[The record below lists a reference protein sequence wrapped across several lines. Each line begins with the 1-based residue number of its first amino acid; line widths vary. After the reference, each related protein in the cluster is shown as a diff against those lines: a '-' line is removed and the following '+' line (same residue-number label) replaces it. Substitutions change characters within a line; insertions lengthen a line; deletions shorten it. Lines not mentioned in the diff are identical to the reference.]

1 MGTHAHTHARAH
13 VQPSLLAPFREFWEE
28 EVEGTGGVGCLRSL
42 GLEASG
48 GGAGGGGEA
57 EEGDRA
63 ANADGTGLLCSA
75 GHSCG
80 LHERTLPLC
89 AFVLLNCLG
98 GINLVLNEKSQ
109 ISPLIFHASC

>member
-1 MGTHAHTHARAH
+1 MHTHTH
-13 VQPSLLAPFREFWEE
+13 VHTCSPASLLPSVSSGKRKWKEPGALAACGPLVLRRL
-28 EVEGTGGVGCLRSL
+28 GVGR
-42 GLEASG
+42 
-48 GGAGGGGEA
+48 GGGEA

>member
-1 MGTHAHTHARAH
+1 MHTHARAH
-13 VQPSLLAPFREFWEE
+13 VQPSLLAPFRESWEE
-28 EVEGTGGVGCLRSL
+28 EVEGTGGVGCLQSL

-48 GGAGGGGEA
+48 GGAGGRLRRET
-57 EEGDRA
+57 A
-63 ANADGTGLLCSA
+63 ANADGTGPLCSA